1 MNSTNGPRRAF
12 EHRIQLYRTPP
23 SCLILAHNRTSRRLV
38 VSITNDSHHLSAT
51 EIIAHS
57 YTAVQSLFRTAKV
70 SPDRLLY
77 IAVDLIFKH
86 TSPPPFGGRSKS
98 RAGYFAYNGTTVQ
111 SLLEYILSASLKLY
125 WSCRGRDAVDFV
137 VESLNE
143 ALTLHLVQDRD
154 FLNESMLRGM
164 KRAGHIHGSRSTMIP
179 SGLEHVDE
187 APARE
192 RECVTFT
199 PIRRPDMIQPQPRGE
214 TRQNGRIIMRKKR

>member
-1 MNSTNGPRRAF
+1 MNPTNGPRRAF
-12 EHRIQLYRTPP
+12 EHRIQLYKTPP
-23 SCLILAHNRTSRRLV
+23 SCLMLVYNRSSRRLA

-51 EIIAHS
+51 EIIAHA

-70 SPDRLLY
+70 APDRLIY

-98 RAGYFAYNGTTVQ
+98 RAGYLAYNGATVE
-111 SLLEYILSASLKLY
+111 SLLEYILSASFKLY

-143 ALTLHLVQDRD
+143 ALTLHLEQDRD

-179 SGLEHVDE
+179 FGLEHVDE
-187 APARE
+187 AAARE

-199 PIRRPDMIQPQPRGE
+199 PIRRPVRIQPQQTGE
-214 TRQNGRIIMRKKR
+214 TRQNGKIILRRKR